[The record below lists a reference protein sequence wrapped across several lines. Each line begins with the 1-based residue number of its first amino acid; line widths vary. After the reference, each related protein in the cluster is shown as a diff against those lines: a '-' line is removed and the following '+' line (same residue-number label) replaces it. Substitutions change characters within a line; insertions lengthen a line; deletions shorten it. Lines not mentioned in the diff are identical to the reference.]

1 MEAELKKLS
10 VKQEKQPD
18 SKSNISELLDYNSLR
33 YSLPYTNSLISRRS
47 QQNFQFDSTQ
57 YGTNSQPSVTWQTG
71 HQFVN
76 CRNSYLILEITV
88 EGSAAPASNASG
100 TRTLKWSW
108 GNGSAL
114 NLFSEVVVN
123 SRSGGQT
130 LDRVGANNLY
140 RLMKH
145 KLEFSDEQY
154 ASVGARMGYGLTDT
168 LVSAST
174 KHKFIIPLSELAPIY
189 DTYQLMPDV
198 IASGQRLTLSLED
211 PNTAIK
217 WTAFNG
223 SSADTA
229 AVLSGLKFTLHDMKI
244 VCDCHTLQDAAYRSV
259 SLASAKSGLE
269 FCTKSVHHESF
280 PFQNRFNASITKAVA
295 RSLDVLS
302 VPRLDAKITSQKD
315 DSLVAISDVNYDKY
329 QVRIGSHY
337 LPATALTDNK
347 EIFMQNLYSADK
359 LQEHDVKL
367 DYTEWKA
374 NYGFILT
381 NCQTQSMLE
390 YSGVS
395 VNNSRQILLE
405 GNVVGGAGKTMDV
418 FMTYMKVIRGFKNN
432 IAITS

>member
-18 SKSNISELLDYNSLR
+18 SKSNISDLLDYNSLR

-76 CRNSYLILEITV
+76 CRNSYLVFEVSV
-88 EGSAAPASNASG
+88 EGTAVNDSDA
-100 TRTLKWSW
+100 RVLKWSW
-108 GNGSAL
+108 GHGSSA

-140 RLMKH
+140 RIMKH
-145 KLEFSDEQY
+145 KLEWSDEQY

-168 LVSAST
+168 TVSASL

-189 DTYQLMPDV
+189 DTFQLMPDV

-217 WTAFNG
+217 WTAYNG
-223 SSADTA
+223 GSVDPA

-259 SLASAKSGLE
+259 SLAAAKSGLE
-269 FCTKSVHHESF
+269 FCTKSIHHESF

-302 VPRLDAKITSQKD
+302 VPRLDTKITAQTA
-315 DSLVAISDVNYDKY
+315 DSLVAINDVNYNKY
-329 QVRIGSHY
+329 QLRIGSHY
-337 LPATALTDNK
+337 LPATALTDNT

-374 NYGFILT
+374 NYGFILSS
-381 NCQTQSMLE
+381 CQSTSMLE
-390 YSGVS
+390 YAGVS

-405 GNVVGGAGKTMDV
+405 GNVVGGDGKTMDV